1 LRLRARARARAR
13 QPRACADAPTRPA
26 RCSLR
31 QCAALALLH
40 AHVPPHAWPETRRA
54 VAAAFGAPLE
64 AVFSSFDPT
73 PLGSGSIAQVYR
85 ARLAGDTADVAVKVR
100 HPGVVSRMRTDFALL
115 AGLAWALESVP
126 ALAWLGLV
134 DSLAQFAHAVSAQV
148 RLDVEGA
155 NLARLIR
162 NFRGSPH
169 VAAAFPAPRPAFVAE
184 SVLVESYEAGR
195 PLDDAVAAARA
206 AAAAAAGARA
216 AAALHPKQHHGD
228 DAAATQP
235 HPPPLPAAHLDA
247 ASARHVVRAGN
258 EAYLHMLLV
267 HNFIHSDLHPGN
279 ILLRERPGAPP
290 VLVLVDAG
298 MVDELSAR
306 DRETFVGLF
315 TAMGAGDGRAAAAAL
330 LGFAA
335 RQPAP
340 PAARAA
346 FADAMDDLFA
356 RHCRGFRTGA
366 DVGVVL
372 RASLGAV
379 REHGVRID
387 GRFATAVVNLLCIES
402 FASALDPG
410 YSILDGSELLLRAH
424 AAVGPRALG
433 AAMHAAAPAIA
444 AARAVSEALT
454 WRLPHAARAA
464 WAAARGGGGDAA
476 AAAAA

>member
-1 LRLRARARARAR
+1 VPLFAPRARA
-13 QPRACADAPTRPA
+13 
-26 RCSLR
+26 

-40 AHVPPHAWPETRRA
+40 AHVPPHPWPETRRA

-64 AVFSSFDPT
+64 TVFASFDPT

-85 ARLAGDTADVAVKVR
+85 ARLAGDAADVAVKVR
-100 HPGVVSRMRTDFALL
+100 HPGVVARMRTDFALL
-115 AGLAWALESVP
+115 AGLACALESVP

-169 VAAAFPAPRPAFVAE
+169 VAAAFPVPRPAFVSE

-216 AAALHPKQHHGD
+216 AAALHPKRPHGSSSGD
-228 DAAATQP
+228 EP
-235 HPPPLPAAHLDA
+235 PPPPPPPPPPLPPAQLDA
-247 ASARHVVRAGN
+247 ASARLVVRAGN
-258 EAYLHMLLV
+258 EAYLHMLLI
-267 HNFIHSDLHPGN
+267 HNFIHADLHPGN

-356 RHCRGFRTGA
+356 RHCRGFRTGT

-424 AAVGPRALG
+424 AAVGPRVLG
-433 AAMHAAAPAIA
+433 AVLHAAAPAIA
-444 AARAVSEALT
+444 AARALNEALT

-464 WAAARGGGGDAA
+464 WAAAQPGGHGGAA
-476 AAAAA
+476 AAAVA